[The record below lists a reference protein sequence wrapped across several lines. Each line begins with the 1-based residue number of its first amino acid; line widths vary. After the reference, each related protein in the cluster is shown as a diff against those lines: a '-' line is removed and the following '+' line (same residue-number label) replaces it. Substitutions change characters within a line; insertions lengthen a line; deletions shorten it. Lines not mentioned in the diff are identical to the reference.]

1 MTARILVLYTGGT
14 FGMVPSARG
23 YVPAADLD
31 TRIRAALGPRTRAL
45 PEYDLLELT
54 PPIDSA
60 NLLPHDW
67 TRMAAA
73 LAAHWQDYDGFVLVH
88 GTDTMAYTAAALS
101 FMLRGLDKPVI
112 LTGAQI
118 PLGQLRSDAADN
130 LITALLLASRPE
142 INEVC
147 ICFNGR
153 LLRGNRARKVRACAL
168 DAFDSPNFPWLGE
181 AGISVKLRHDL
192 LLPAGEPAFVVPGF
206 CNDAVVMIQ
215 AWPGMTAAVLA
226 AMLSQPG
233 TGGVVLQG
241 YGVGNM
247 PVTDDALLQVLADA
261 VQDGKT
267 VVNVSQCLSGM
278 VCQGTYA
285 TGARLERIGVLPG
298 LDLTPEAAFAKLHL
312 LQALGMT
319 PAQVRQAMT
328 ESWCGECTPPPQGS
342 GG

>member
-31 TRIRAALGPRTRAL
+31 ARIRAALGPRTRAL
-45 PEYDLLELT
+45 PEYHLLELT

-73 LAAHWQDYDGFVLVH
+73 LAGHWQDYDGFVLVH

-118 PLGQLRSDAADN
+118 PLGQVRSDAADN
-130 LITALLLASRPE
+130 LTTALLLASRPD
-142 INEVC
+142 ISEVC
-147 ICFNGR
+147 ICFSGR

-168 DAFDSPNFPWLGE
+168 EAFDSPNFPWLGE
-181 AGISVKLRHDL
+181 VGITVNLRHDL
-192 LLPAGEPAFVVPGF
+192 LLPAGEPAFVTPAF
-206 CNDAVVMIQ
+206 RNEAVVMMP
-215 AWPGMTAAVLA
+215 AWPGMTGGVLA
-226 AMLSQPG
+226 AMLSLPG
-233 TGGVVLQG
+233 VRGVVLQG

-247 PVTDDALLQVLADA
+247 PVTDDALAEVLADA
-261 VQDGKT
+261 VAAGKT
-267 VVNVSQCLSGM
+267 VVNVSQCLSGS
-278 VCQGTYA
+278 VCQGAYA
-285 TGARLERIGVLPG
+285 SGTWLDRIGVLPG

-312 LQALGMT
+312 LLALGMT
-319 PAQVRQAMT
+319 QPQVRQAMA